1 MPGGIG
7 NFDDFTPLAW
17 NPGYVGMALRVFDPV
32 TQRWSI
38 YWLDNLTG
46 GLDPANG
53 LLLPPVVG
61 GFQGG
66 VGLFEGEELFEGRPV
81 RVCFEWSQM
90 HTGAPR
96 WQQAFSD
103 DGGATWEVN
112 WVMEFARPV

>member
-1 MPGGIG
+1 MCS
-7 NFDDFTPLAW
+7 T
-17 NPGYVGMALRVFDPV
+17 PV

-46 GLDPANG
+46 GLDPAAG

-81 RVCFEWSQM
+81 RVRFEGRRC
-90 HTGAPR
+90 TPPR
-96 WQQAFSD
+96 AALAAGVFWTTA
-103 DGGATWEVN
+103 
-112 WVMEFARPV
+112 ARPGR

>member
-1 MPGGIG
+1 MV
-7 NFDDFTPLAW
+7 D
-17 NPGYVGMALRVFDPV
+17 
-32 TQRWSI
+32 
-38 YWLDNLTG
+38 
-46 GLDPANG
+46 
-53 LLLPPVVG
+53 

-81 RVCFEWSQM
+81 RVRFEWSQM